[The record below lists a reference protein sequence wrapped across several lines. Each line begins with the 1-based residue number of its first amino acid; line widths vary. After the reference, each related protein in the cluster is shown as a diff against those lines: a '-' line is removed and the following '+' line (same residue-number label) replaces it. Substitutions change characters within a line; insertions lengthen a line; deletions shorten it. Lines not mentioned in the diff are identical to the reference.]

1 MKFDNKEKH
10 FWKSNFN
17 IGNPAAISLEMS
29 IFKSTDSKVVDQFLL
44 HLSSRIP
51 IIHGIYLKFTK
62 VTNKRIMHIST
73 SNNLTELFLREHSG
87 ITKEYL
93 PFLNKLTDLAYL
105 DLTKTKIDLEDIPAL
120 TNLQNLKELYV
131 SSENTEKNYVSDH
144 IIRLKKF
151 IPSCIVFVN
160 YESCE

>member
-1 MKFDNKEKH
+1 
-10 FWKSNFN
+10 
-17 IGNPAAISLEMS
+17 MS
-29 IFKSTDSKVVDQFLL
+29 KFKSIDSEVVDQFLL
-44 HLSSRIP
+44 YLSFRIP
-51 IIHGIYLKFTK
+51 TIHGIYLKFTK
-62 VTNKRIMHIST
+62 VTNEVIMNIST
-73 SNNLTELFLREHSG
+73 INNLTELTLREHSG
-87 ITKEYL
+87 ITKECL

-144 IIRLKKF
+144 IISLKKF

-160 YESCE
+160 YESCD